1 MKKLLLTSLVAFG
14 GCKGILKHVK
24 EYQELKNKKTHA
36 PATPT
41 ITPTPTIGEPPT
53 ILPEPGNM
61 CAPHAP
67 LKSCKSAT
75 FGDGK
80 GGTLFKR
87 SDTTPKNFAFLLP
100 GDIRTFE
107 SVEICSEK
115 KCEKLPFVA
124 CANPDHVG
132 ERSHYKGPLSLNTK
146 TKWKV
151 KFGECELRIKDNE
164 RTD

>member
-14 GCKGILKHVK
+14 GCKEILKHVQ
-24 EYQELKNKKTHA
+24 EYHELKTHA

-41 ITPTPTIGEPPT
+41 ITPTPTIGEAPT
-53 ILPEPGNM
+53 ILPEPGNR
-61 CAPHAP
+61 CAPNAP

-87 SDTTPKNFAFLLP
+87 SDTNPKNFAFLLP
-100 GDIRTFE
+100 GNIKTFE
-107 SVEICSEK
+107 SVEVCSVK

-124 CANPDHVG
+124 CANPDHIG
-132 ERSHYKGPLSLNTK
+132 ERAHYKGGLSLNPK
-146 TKWKV
+146 AKWRV
-151 KFGECELRIKDNE
+151 KFGGCELEIKDKE

>member
-1 MKKLLLTSLVAFG
+1 MKKLLLISLLLT
-14 GCKGILKHVK
+14 GCPLP
-24 EYQELKNKKTHA
+24 ERPNKPPTLV
-36 PATPT
+36 PTATPT
-41 ITPTPTIGEPPT
+41 IGTPPT
-53 ILPEPGNM
+53 IAVNR

-87 SDTTPKNFAFLLP
+87 SDTNPKKFAFLLS
-100 GDIRTFE
+100 GDIHTFE
-107 SVEICSEK
+107 SVEVCSPK

-124 CANPDHVG
+124 CANPDG
-132 ERSHYKGPLSLNTK
+132 IGKRSHYKGGLSLNVK
-146 TKWKV
+146 ARWKV
-151 KFGECELRIKDNE
+151 KFGECELEIENNE